1 MWKHAQY
8 IAPIRYNILPPIT
21 IWTDCLELRPCTSCD
36 CSHAKIFS
44 LPEHDVCALPPCSL
58 GAQITCRDCAKKRPP
73 TAVFSF
79 TNGQKL
85 RSRWTA
91 ILGPQISL
99 WRGNLARLS
108 RTTIFSWPKT
118 SLGAIC
124 VHMYTGGLQPLL
136 PWWKVI
142 LKNQKIQP
150 SFINACSLC
159 NLRSCAY
166 RLWTDD
172 RGGGTSQWSRIVERI
187 THGIVHAQIYSN
199 SQNIHT
205 RILIDLVVR
214 YCMNSGS
221 SESSD
226 SDF

>member
-1 MWKHAQY
+1 MLSTSLQSD
-8 IAPIRYNILPPIT
+8 T
-21 IWTDCLELRPCTSCD
+21 TSCRQ
-36 CSHAKIFS
+36 
-44 LPEHDVCALPPCSL
+44 LPFGQTALNCALVHRVTVRMQRYFRCPNMISVPFPHAHSL